1 MGGKARSGHTD
12 DREMWRGREMK
23 RGMKS
28 DGRRQKEGW
37 RSGVKD
43 RQRGK
48 YRKDGDQRNG

>member
-1 MGGKARSGHTD
+1 MERD
-12 DREMWRGREMK
+12 REMK

-28 DGRRQKEGW
+28 DGRRTREAW

-48 YRKDGDQRNG
+48 YREDRDKRNG